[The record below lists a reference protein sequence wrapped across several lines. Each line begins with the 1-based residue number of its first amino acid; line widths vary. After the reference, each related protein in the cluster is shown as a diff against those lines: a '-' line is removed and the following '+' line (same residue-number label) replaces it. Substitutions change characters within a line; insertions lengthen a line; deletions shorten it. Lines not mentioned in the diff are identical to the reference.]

1 MIDKTL
7 ADRVIDN
14 LNEADAAMTVLV
26 RTFPKNAVIKLLA
39 SLVTATAGIDGPPP
53 SGLWDRLSKDPDA
66 TTNMLAES
74 LMGMAISATHLSM
87 KED

>member
-26 RTFPKNAVIKLLA
+26 RTFPKNPVIKLMA
-39 SLVTATAGIDGPPP
+39 GLVTATACIDGPPP
-53 SGLWDRLSKDPDA
+53 PGLWDRLAKDPDS
-66 TTNMLAES
+66 TIDMLAQS
-74 LMGMAISATHLSM
+74 LMGMAISSTHLSM
-87 KED
+87 KEG